1 MTWLI
6 VTENLCHTHHHDLV
20 NSYGESVSQMTTN
33 MFRFSLSLSGPFL
46 IHDLS
51 PGL

>member
-1 MTWLI
+1 MVDRYEI
-6 VTENLCHTHHHDLV
+6 YVA
-20 NSYGESVSQMTTN
+20 QITTN
-33 MFRFSLSLSGPFL
+33 MFRLSQALPRSFL